1 VDLILSWLSAKRLHL
16 STHVR
21 AVMSGKTLVTATGK
35 HETFGH
41 IIFACRMD
49 DALHILD
56 GGGGATSKEQEILLA
71 FHW

>member
-1 VDLILSWLSAKRLHL
+1 
-16 STHVR
+16 
-21 AVMSGKTLVTATGK
+21 MTATGK

-56 GGGGATSKEQEILLA
+56 GGGGATPEEQEILLA